1 GRIAS
6 FLNSIFT
13 LGSTKKA
20 KISSPTESKSV
31 YASTCSSSSSFS
43 RSCLSKTPSSSR
55 GKSSNGVKRLVR
67 FYPISVIV
75 DKDCQLC
82 RRKSLNNDKPRLEVH
97 NSSSSVRDSI
107 NEVLKF
113 HMMEKNRRVEET
125 TRDLL
130 KNYQKKV
137 EYGFRMRN
145 DEEFEDEED
154 DGASCASSDLFE
166 LDNLSSIGIERY
178 RQELL
183 VYETTHLDTNRAIA
197 NGMIA

>member
-1 GRIAS
+1 
-6 FLNSIFT
+6 
-13 LGSTKKA
+13 STKKA

-31 YASTCSSSSSFS
+31 YASTSSSSSSFS
-43 RSCLSKTPSSSR
+43 RSCLRKTPSSSG

-82 RRKSLNNDKPRLEVH
+82 RHKSRLKVH

-107 NEVLKF
+107 NEALKF

-137 EYGFRMRN
+137 EYGFGMRN
-145 DEEFEDEED
+145 DEEFEDEEN

-178 RQELL
+178 HLELL